1 MNHVSPRPAGAP
13 AKKPRLGG
21 RSARVLEQVSLA
33 VADEL
38 RLSGLAG
45 FSVPR
50 VAQRA
55 GVHTATI
62 YRRWPTTAALIAFA
76 AGSVARRA
84 LPVPDTGSL
93 AGDLRATLVHVRAF
107 LEGADSAMLVAI
119 FFAGGDAPEL
129 EEARQLYWSE
139 RIAGRDAMFKRARS
153 RGEIR
158 HRKDLEDLIEMA
170 IGPLYVRRY
179 ISRRPIEDAFIDRI
193 VASINPSAQR

>member
-1 MNHVSPRPAGAP
+1 MNPPVPRVAPAP
-13 AKKPRLGG
+13 AKKPRVGG
-21 RSARVLEQVSLA
+21 RSARVLEQVALA
-33 VADEL
+33 VADEF
-38 RLSGLAG
+38 RECGLAA
-45 FSVPR
+45 FSVPS
-50 VAQRA
+50 VAHRA

-76 AGSVARRA
+76 AGSLAKRA

-93 AGDLRATLVHVRAF
+93 AGDLRSTLVHVRMF
-107 LEGADSAMLVAI
+107 LEGPDSAMLMAI

-129 EEARQLYWSE
+129 QEVRQLYWSE

-158 HRKDLEDLIEMA
+158 QRKDLEDLIEMA
-170 IGPLYVRRY
+170 IGPLYVRRF

-193 VASINPSAQR
+193 VAGVTRV